1 MMLDVRF
8 FVEGSASCKGNHDA
22 FPISR
27 GPCKDCKPSRPCAR
41 RNCFGGTIVG
51 AVITDDGGKEL
62 EAWEALVRVRAISAR
77 NVSGGRLVDAGA
89 VQLDAIFV
97 LPRPAS
103 HWTTSGRLTTEGIS
117 AGPLHWRRPDRDKL
131 LRALFDGITGTLV
144 KDDSQLSVGD
154 TAKVY
159 APWKGKTGVAVRAR
173 QVSSLDGWIE
183 HELAY
188 HGIHLPK
195 QEALL

>member
-1 MMLDVRF
+1 MLDVRF
-8 FVEGSASCKGNHDA
+8 FVEGDCLTKGNHDA
-22 FPISR
+22 FPIAR
-27 GPCKDCKPSRPCAR
+27 ARCIECKPGRPCGR

-62 EAWEALVRVRAISAR
+62 EAWEQLVRVRAISAR
-77 NVSGGRLVDAGA
+77 NISGGRLVDVGP
-89 VQLDAIFV
+89 VQFDAIFV

-103 HWTTSGRLTTEGIS
+103 HWTTSGRLTSEGIA

-131 LRALFDGITGTLV
+131 LRAISDGIIGALV
-144 KDDSQLSVGD
+144 KDDSQLAVGD